1 MNELLT
7 SSQKRST
14 TKRYE
19 AVVIGVS
26 AGGLKALS
34 TIFSHLP
41 AKFPLS
47 VIVVQHTHPTS
58 DDFLARHLNE
68 VCRLKVKQA
77 DEKERIE
84 SGAIYIAPPNYHLL
98 IEEDR
103 TFSLTFDAPV
113 NFARPSIDVLFESA
127 ADAYQKN
134 LIGIILT
141 GGNDDGS
148 RGLKSVRA
156 SGGLAIVQD
165 PKTAEAEA
173 MPRAA
178 LASAK
183 PDYVLSLEKIGV
195 FLKRFNP

>member
-1 MNELLT
+1 M
-7 SSQKRST
+7 
-14 TKRYE
+14 
-19 AVVIGVS
+19 VIGVS

-41 AKFPLS
+41 AKFPFS

-77 DEKERIE
+77 DEKERIV
-84 SGAIYIAPPNYHLL
+84 SGVIYIAPPNYHLL
-98 IEEDR
+98 IEEDK
-103 TFSLTFDAPV
+103 TFSLTVDAPV

-127 ADAYQKN
+127 ADAYKKN

-148 RGLKSVRA
+148 RGLKSIRE

-165 PKTAEAEA
+165 PKTAEVEA
-173 MPRAA
+173 MPLAA
-178 LASAK
+178 LAAAS
-183 PDYVLSLEKIGV
+183 PDYVLSLEKIED
-195 FLKRFNP
+195 FLKRFKP